1 MLLLPNPDLKVL
13 RSNSL
18 AVWPISSD
26 AFNTVFYN
34 LTCKNT
40 EHYSGFTVKMIV
52 VIQQPT
58 VGVNTVLV
66 ELVMNVLD

>member
-1 MLLLPNPDLKVL
+1 MQ
-13 RSNSL
+13 
-18 AVWPISSD
+18 
-26 AFNTVFYN
+26 
-34 LTCKNT
+34 NT
-40 EHYSGFTVKMIV
+40 EHNSGFTVKMIM